1 MLKNLTLFYCF
12 VFGEFCS
19 RGLGAV
25 RDLKK
30 GELILKVPKSALLT
44 SEIAMQDKKL
54 HLAVNR
60 HSCLSSVQVF
70 VLNSTFVR

>member
-1 MLKNLTLFYCF
+1 LTLFYCF

-30 GELILKVPKSALLT
+30 GELILRVPKSALLT
-44 SEIAMQDKKL
+44 SESVMQDKKL
-54 HLAVNR
+54 CLAVNR
-60 HSCLSSVQVF
+60 HSSLSSVQVF
-70 VLNSTFVR
+70 VLYFS